1 MLDTRTYTRAE
12 LVEIFKTN
20 RLDSIKDKLTRNG
33 YEYVSSGRAERVTL
47 TVTKKPSPFRDYCIK
62 ELGFAPQ
69 THFHKLQPFLYRFA
83 FGEDFRQLPM
93 TEMARQMKDEISIC
107 DDTINSYIQQLIA
120 NDIVYRDESNFNYYV
135 ISTDRNGNKTTKRID
150 KETYSKANAIYW
162 EEKAKGNK
170 QAYLV
175 ASASIGGKPYKNGVI
190 LENAFGKKKFD
201 ELKKI
206 LKEEK
211 ENNGKSI

>member
-1 MLDTRTYTRAE
+1 MLELKTYTRAE
-12 LVEIFKTN
+12 LVEIFKTK
-20 RLDSIKDKLTRNG
+20 RLDSIKEKLTRNG
-33 YEYVSSGRAERVTL
+33 YEYVLSGRAERVTL

-69 THFHKLQPFLYRFA
+69 THFHKLQAFLYRFA

-107 DDTINSYIQQLIA
+107 DDTINAYIKQLIA
-120 NDIVYRDESNFNYYV
+120 NDIVYRDEYNFNYFV
-135 ISTDRNGNKTTKRID
+135 ISTDRNNNKSTKRID
-150 KETYSKANAIYW
+150 KETYNKAWEIYR

-170 QAYLV
+170 EAYKIAC
-175 ASASIGGKPYKNGVI
+175 ASVGGNLHKNGVM

-211 ENNGKSI
+211 ENYDNN

>member
-20 RLDSIKDKLTRNG
+20 RLDSIKEKLTRNG

-107 DDTINSYIQQLIA
+107 DDTINAYIQKLIE
-120 NDIVYRDESNFNYYV
+120 NDIIYRDESNFNYYV
-135 ISTDRNGNKTTKRID
+135 IKTDRNGNKSTKRID
-150 KETYSKANAIYW
+150 KETYNKACAIYR

-170 QAYLV
+170 NAFQV
-175 ASASIGGKPYKNGVI
+175 AGASVGGKLFKNGVI

-206 LKEEK
+206 LEKEK
-211 ENNGKSI
+211 ENNG

>member
-1 MLDTRTYTRAE
+1 MLELKTYTRAE
-12 LVEIFKTN
+12 LVEIFKTE
-20 RLDSIKDKLTRNG
+20 RLDSIKDKLKRHG
-33 YEYVSSGRAERVTL
+33 YEYVLSGRAERVTL

-150 KETYSKANAIYW
+150 KETYNKAWAIYRD
-162 EEKAKGNK
+162 EKAKGNK
-170 QAYLV
+170 EAYKIAC
-175 ASASIGGKPYKNGVI
+175 ASVGGNLHKNGVM
-190 LENAFGKKKFD
+190 LENAFGKQKFD

-211 ENNGKSI
+211 ENYDNK

>member
-12 LVEIFKTN
+12 LVEIFKTK
-20 RLDSIKDKLTRNG
+20 RLDSIKEKLTRNG
-33 YEYVSSGRAERVTL
+33 YEYVLSGRAERVTL

-107 DDTINSYIQQLIA
+107 DDTIKSYIQQLIA
-120 NDIVYRDESNFNYYV
+120 NDIVYRDEYNFNYYV

-150 KETYSKANAIYW
+150 KETYNKAWAIYRD
-162 EEKAKGNK
+162 EKAKGNK
-170 QAYLV
+170 EAYKIAC
-175 ASASIGGKPYKNGVI
+175 ASVGGNLHKNGVM
-190 LENAFGKKKFD
+190 LENVFGKQKFD

-211 ENNGKSI
+211 ENYDNK

>member
-1 MLDTRTYTRAE
+1 MLELRTYTRAE
-12 LVEIFKTN
+12 LVEIFKTK
-20 RLDSIKDKLTRNG
+20 RLDSIKEKLTRNG
-33 YEYVSSGRAERVTL
+33 YEYVLSGRAERVTL

-69 THFHKLQPFLYRFA
+69 THFHKLQAFLYRFA

-107 DDTINSYIQQLIA
+107 DDTINAYIKQLIA
-120 NDIVYRDESNFNYYV
+120 NDIVYRDEYNFNYFV
-135 ISTDRNGNKTTKRID
+135 ISTDRNNNKSTKRID
-150 KETYSKANAIYW
+150 KETYNKAWEIYR

-170 QAYLV
+170 KAYEKAC
-175 ASASIGGKPYKNGVI
+175 ASVGGNLHKNGVM

-211 ENNGKSI
+211 ENYDNK